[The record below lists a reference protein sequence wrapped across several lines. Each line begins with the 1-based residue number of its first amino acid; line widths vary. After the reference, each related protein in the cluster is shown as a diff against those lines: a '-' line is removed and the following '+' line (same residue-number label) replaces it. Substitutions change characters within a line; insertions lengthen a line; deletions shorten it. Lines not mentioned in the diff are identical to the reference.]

1 MMQQKK
7 PSTQQLLQEIESLRR
22 EVEQLQREKADLQ
35 ILLETA
41 TADTGAAVRQL
52 YESNKQLQAEVAAA
66 IALRHCESAT
76 QQAKLAEVQSLL
88 AKAATEKADLEILL
102 ETTIA
107 HADTV
112 EQVLHSQNIRDPL
125 TGLFN
130 RRYMDQFLRRE
141 LRHAQRLCQPLGLI
155 LLDIDHFKRF
165 NDTFGHL
172 AGDAVLR
179 EMGRLLQAHQS
190 SSDIACRYGG
200 EELVLI
206 VPATSLK
213 ETAARAEQVRQA
225 VKLLNLE
232 HYRQPLGGI
241 TISLGVACFPDHGQ
255 SSAALIRAADAA
267 LYRAKALGRDRLVT
281 ADSLKP
287 L

>member
-1 MMQQKK
+1 MQQKK

-22 EVEQLQREKADLQ
+22 EVEQLKLEKADLQ
-35 ILLETA
+35 LLLGTA
-41 TADTGAAVRQL
+41 TADTGVALRHL
-52 YESNKQLQAEVAAA
+52 YESNKQLQAELAAA
-66 IALRHCESAT
+66 IALRQCESAAL
-76 QQAKLAEVQSLL
+76 QSKLAELQSLL
-88 AKAATEKADLEILL
+88 EKAATEKADLEILL

-112 EQVLHSQNIRDPL
+112 EQLLHSQNIRDPL

-130 RRYMDQFLRRE
+130 RRYMDRSLRRE
-141 LRHAQRLCQPLGLI
+141 LRNAERLSLPLGLI
-155 LLDIDHFKRF
+155 LIDIDHFKRF

-179 EMGRLLQAHQS
+179 EMGRLLQALQR

-206 VPATSLK
+206 MPATSLK
-213 ETAARAEQVRQA
+213 ETAARAEQVRLA

-232 HYRQPLGGI
+232 HHRQPLGKI
-241 TISLGVACFPDHGQ
+241 TISLGVACFPEHGQ
-255 SSAALIRAADAA
+255 SSSALIRAADAA
-267 LYRAKALGRDRLVT
+267 LYRAKAEGRDRLVT